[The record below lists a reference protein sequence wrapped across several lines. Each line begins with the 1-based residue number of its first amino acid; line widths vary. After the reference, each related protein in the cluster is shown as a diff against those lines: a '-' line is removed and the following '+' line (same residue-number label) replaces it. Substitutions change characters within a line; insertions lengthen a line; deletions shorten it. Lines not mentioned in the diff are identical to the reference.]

1 MRRGVI
7 IGLLG
12 LLAALGLVGVWGCQ
26 SLTPEQQQ
34 KVDVASAAL
43 SDAATK
49 AETVKAT
56 FDAYAKE
63 YDAIKTR
70 VDAGEAIPAVLVSRY
85 QQLAGLLAQ
94 TKTDVVEAVA
104 KVTDAKAKL
113 QEALDAG
120 VKWYNFLQP
129 VMLILLG
136 VAGGFF
142 PGAAPA
148 IAIAKTVIQ
157 AVGAVAA
164 KDPAAGQVIKDAV
177 LAQSRKDGTETSLD
191 KLVQRVD
198 PPKAA

>member
-1 MRRGVI
+1 
-7 IGLLG
+7 
-12 LLAALGLVGVWGCQ
+12 
-26 SLTPEQQQ
+26 
-34 KVDVASAAL
+34 
-43 SDAATK
+43 
-49 AETVKAT
+49 
-56 FDAYAKE
+56 
-63 YDAIKTR
+63 
-70 VDAGEAIPAVLVSRY
+70 
-85 QQLAGLLAQ
+85 
-94 TKTDVVEAVA
+94 
-104 KVTDAKAKL
+104 
-113 QEALDAG
+113 
-120 VKWYNFLQP
+120 
-129 VMLILLG
+129 MLILLG